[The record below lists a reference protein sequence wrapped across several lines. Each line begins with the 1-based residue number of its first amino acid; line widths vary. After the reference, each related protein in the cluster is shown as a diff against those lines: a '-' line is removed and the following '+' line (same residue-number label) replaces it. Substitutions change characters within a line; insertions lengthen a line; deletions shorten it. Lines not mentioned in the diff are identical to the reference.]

1 MPRISALAGLMLFV
15 VACGGTPSANS
26 IATVGPSSS
35 ATAAP
40 SVAATPAASQAAPS
54 TTPAA
59 SPSTAAGYSTKT
71 FGTAI
76 DFVAPAFVP
85 AEPTEESDHFM
96 TFVADDNS
104 VAIRFLRPVVVYT
117 PGSST
122 TSPVPADYVG
132 YLLGQT
138 DHGATFADRA
148 DITVD
153 GRKATVVTATTGQ
166 SINGS
171 LGCPDAG
178 MTAEDCFGLQP
189 EFYMRLA
196 VVATDSGPLLI
207 WLRSGT
213 EATDDVAAAKDRF
226 EQVLAGV
233 RFR

>member
-1 MPRISALAGLMLFV
+1 MPRITAIAGVMLCV
-15 VACGGTPSANS
+15 VACGGSPSGS
-26 IATVGPSSS
+26 SVATAGSSS
-35 ATAAP
+35 AATAAP
-40 SVAATPAASQAAPS
+40 SVAATPAAPS
-54 TTPAA
+54 TRPAA
-59 SPSTAAGYSTKT
+59 SPSAAAGYSTTT
-71 FGTAI
+71 FGTPI
-76 DFVAPAFVP
+76 DFVVPSFVP
-85 AEPTEESDHFM
+85 AEPTEESGHFM

-104 VAIRFLRPVVVYT
+104 VAIRFLQPVVVYT

-122 TSPVPADYVG
+122 TSPLPTDYVS

-153 GRKATVVTATTGQ
+153 GHKATVVTATTGR

-171 LGCPDAG
+171 LGCPETG

-196 VVATDSGPLLI
+196 VVATDGGPLLI
-207 WLRSGT
+207 WLRSGA
-213 EATDDVAAAKDRF
+213 EVTDDVAAAKDRF

>member
-1 MPRISALAGLMLFV
+1 MPRITALAGLMLCV
-15 VACGGTPSANS
+15 VACGGTQSASS
-26 IATVGPSSS
+26 IATVGPSSA

-40 SVAATPAASQAAPS
+40 SLTASPAAPS

-59 SPSTAAGYSTKT
+59 SPSTTAGYSTKT
-71 FGTAI
+71 FGTPI

-85 AEPTEESDHFM
+85 AKPTEESDHFM

-104 VAIRFLRPVVVYT
+104 VAIRFLQPVVVYL

-122 TSPVPADYVG
+122 TAPVPADYVP

-138 DHGATFADRA
+138 DHGATFADRT
-148 DITVD
+148 DTTVD
-153 GRKATVVTATTGQ
+153 GRKATVVTATTSQ

-171 LGCPDAG
+171 LGCPEKD

-189 EFYMRLA
+189 EFSLRLA
-196 VVATDSGPLLI
+196 VVTTDSGPLLI
-207 WLRSGT
+207 WLRSGA
-213 EATDDVAAAKDRF
+213 EVTDDVAAANDRF

>member
-1 MPRISALAGLMLFV
+1 MPRTTALAGLMLCV
-15 VACGGTPSANS
+15 VACGGTPAASS
-26 IATVGPSSS
+26 VATAGSSS
-35 ATAAP
+35 AATAAP
-40 SVAATPAASQAAPS
+40 SVVATPAAPA
-54 TTPAA
+54 TTPSA
-59 SPSTAAGYSTKT
+59 SATAGYSTTT
-71 FGTAI
+71 FGTPI
-76 DFVAPAFVP
+76 DFMAPAFVP
-85 AEPTEESDHFM
+85 AEPTEESPHFM

-104 VAIRFLRPVVVYT
+104 VAIRFLQPVVVYT

-122 TSPVPADYVG
+122 TSPVPADYVA

-153 GRKATVVTATTGQ
+153 GHKATVVTATTGR

-171 LGCPDAG
+171 LGCPDTS

-196 VVATDSGPLLI
+196 VVTTDGGPLLI
-207 WLRSGT
+207 WLRSGA
-213 EATDDVAAAKDRF
+213 EVTDDVAAATDRF

-233 RFR
+233 HFR